1 MEILSINLNTG
12 ISDVIKK
19 YFKFLPS
26 ATTLLF
32 DDMEYKLFLNGI
44 DIWEK

>member
-1 MEILSINLNTG
+1 MEILSINLNKL

-32 DDMEYKLFLNGI
+32 DNMEYKIFLHGI
-44 DIWEK
+44 DL